1 MNRSALALLLPGLVA
16 CAAKA
21 APAPAAPQAQVPA
34 LDPALQ
40 SLAFYVGSWRC
51 KGTNFDAA
59 GKVEKTWDARLE
71 VKPELDGKW
80 LSVQMFGPEMTRTAE
95 HKGYDADKK
104 RWVHVAVANDG
115 TWGVLISDGWTGSSM
130 KFLDPEDASGYA
142 QFTKIDDRT
151 YSHGVTMHTPDG
163 AGRKAWEKVCQKV

>member
-1 MNRSALALLLPGLVA
+1 MERFLLGGARSAIGQSEGAPARGGGE
-16 CAAKA
+16 CRSG
-21 APAPAAPQAQVPA
+21 APAPAAPQAPAPA

-59 GKVEKTWDARLE
+59 GKVEIA
-71 VKPELDGKW
+71 
-80 LSVQMFGPEMTRTAE
+80 
-95 HKGYDADKK
+95 
-104 RWVHVAVANDG
+104 
-115 TWGVLISDGWTGSSM
+115 DGWTGSSM

-151 YSHGVTMHTPDG
+151 YSYGVTMHTPDG